1 MKLTLRFWPF
11 HGVVRAHGSYGQ
23 PPKSRVVPLQVIR
36 KQLPQTESP
45 RSQRWGM
52 VCEMCCFV
60 KVAHVHKS
68 YQKPPIAV
76 RIQRAQRP
84 ELRVA
89 HSLRVDCASH
99 LEKSAREACAG
110 GTGPTGSRHL

>member
-52 VCEMCCFV
+52 VCEKCCFV
-60 KVAHVHKS
+60 KVAHVHRT
-68 YQKPPIAV
+68 YQNPPIAV
-76 RIQRAQRP
+76 RIQREQRP
-84 ELRVA
+84 EL
-89 HSLRVDCASH
+89 C
-99 LEKSAREACAG
+99 
-110 GTGPTGSRHL
+110 TGDDSDTDL